1 MHILDFFK
9 DKVVYHVTD
18 SDCDGIGCRVIA
30 EFYIKP
36 IAREYYVTCDGDR
49 KMSAFDIDLMKK
61 ADIVIF
67 SDIGPNNKVLELLK
81 SNNKNF
87 KIFDHHI
94 GGENGYENL
103 QSIIP
108 VEDYYFTTEKC
119 GTKILFDSLTEGTR
133 IKKVVAQFV
142 ELVNTYDLW
151 QDLSFSWRYA
161 KKLHHVL
168 MESINWFETNPNVD
182 RYENFVNNQLK
193 KFDTYREFSLSRFE
207 EIKALNGEKKEQT
220 NYDLAKKSMK
230 IRVDNSNQK
239 YAYCTCNSKISLVC
253 SRLIKENPDIDYF
266 VFHSTFLEKSKGEL
280 NGRVSIRSA
289 SDRETKINVALIAE
303 KWSGGGHV
311 NSAGCELSLEDF
323 EKFRRGEIH
332 LI

>member
-1 MHILDFFK
+1 MQLLSYFK
-9 DKVVYHVTD
+9 DKRTTFFSD
-18 SDCDGIGCRVIA
+18 SDLDGVSSRVVAQYYIQPLA
-30 EFYIKP
+30 KEFFI
-36 IAREYYVTCDGDR
+36 ITDADR
-49 KMSAFDIDLMKK
+49 KMTAFNYDYMKQ
-61 ADIVIF
+61 
-67 SDIGPNNKVLELLK
+67 SDIIIFCDITPTVELTK
-81 SNNKNF
+81 EIYEAGKEIF
-87 KIFDHHI
+87 IFDHHVSAFP
-94 GGENGYENL
+94 EL
-103 QSIIP
+103 SILIP
-108 VEDYYFTTEKC
+108 EDHYYFTTEKC

-182 RYENFVNNQLK
+182 RYEHFVNNQLK

-207 EIKALNGEKKEQT
+207 EIKAINGEKKEQT

-280 NGRVSIRSA
+280 NGRISIRSA

-303 KWSGGGHV
+303 KWSGGGHPQA
-311 NSAGCELSLEDF
+311 AGCELSLEDF
-323 EKFRRGEIH
+323 EKFKKGELH